1 MVAPWQLFCAGSVP
15 LGGAFDKR
23 NLPGDYA
30 AQMIIFVTTKR
41 HAYTVASLVDG
52 RLGPSVPQF
61 RAMAWEHLFH
71 ARRIPRATYVFTDLE
86 RLSPPEL
93 FFAAQV
99 YQAATAVGL
108 RCLNNPALVRHRYAL
123 LHALHAHGH
132 NPFTVYRAEISPRPE
147 RFPVFIRCEADHGF
161 PVTGLLGSQAELDAA
176 LVTLHA
182 QGVPL
187 RFMVVIEFCAA
198 PIAPNVWRKF
208 GTFRVGAGMH
218 LDHAVVE
225 DNWLVKYGTPG
236 LTTAAQFAEE
246 RDAVAANE
254 GAETL
259 RPAFEIAQIEYGR
272 ADHATVN
279 GQEVVYEINTNP
291 HIGRLSRQRSPVRDE
306 ALAIARARFLAL
318 LAEIDTQEGGKVVI
332 PTAAPSGW
340 RYRLA
345 PIVHRLREGLS
356 NIKTSVISG

>member
-1 MVAPWQLFCAGSVP
+1 
-15 LGGAFDKR
+15 
-23 NLPGDYA
+23 
-30 AQMIIFVTTKR
+30 MIIFVTTKR
-41 HAYTVASLVDG
+41 HAYTVASLVHG
-52 RLGPSVPQF
+52 RSGPTLPQF
-61 RAMAWEHLFH
+61 RAMAWEDLFH
-71 ARRIPRATYVFTDLE
+71 ARSIPRATYVFTDLE
-86 RLSPPEL
+86 RLPAPEL
-93 FFAAQV
+93 FLAAQV
-99 YQAATAVGL
+99 YQAATAAGL

-132 NPFTVYRAEISPRPE
+132 NPFAVYRAETSPRPQ
-147 RFPVFIRCEADHGF
+147 RFPVFIRCESDHGV

-198 PIAPNVWRKF
+198 AIAPGVWRKF
-208 GTFRVGAGMH
+208 GTFRVGARMH

-236 LTTAAQFAEE
+236 LTTAAQFTDE
-246 RDAVAANE
+246 RDAVATNR

-279 GQEVVYEINTNP
+279 GREVVYEINTNP
-291 HIGRLSRQRSPVRDE
+291 HIGRLSKQRSLVRDE
-306 ALAIARARFLAL
+306 TLAIGRARLITL
-318 LAEIDTQEGGKVVI
+318 LAEIDTPEGGQVTI
-332 PTAAPSGW
+332 PPAAPPGW
-340 RYRLA
+340 RTRLA
-345 PIVHRLREGLS
+345 PIVHRLREGLT
-356 NIKTSVISG
+356 NIKTNVTAA